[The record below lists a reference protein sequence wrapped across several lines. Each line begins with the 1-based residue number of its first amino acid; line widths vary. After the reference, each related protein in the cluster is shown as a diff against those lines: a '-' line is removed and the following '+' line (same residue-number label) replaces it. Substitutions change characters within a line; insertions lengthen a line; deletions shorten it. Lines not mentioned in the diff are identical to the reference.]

1 MPRRAV
7 VLGGTGM
14 LAGVASRLVDDG
26 WLVVLPSR
34 RYSPLPDY
42 AEPGS
47 GRALWVQARWE
58 RPERLARDTANALGG
73 KADLLVAWVHN
84 EYRRSVL
91 YAVEPLLAPGAPVV
105 EVFDAPPED
114 KFAGDVIAT
123 LPDHPMQQVVLGYVR
138 DGDRLRW
145 LTHSE
150 VVDGV
155 LMAVERAMSG
165 APTTEHY
172 VGQARAWSAR

>member
-1 MPRRAV
+1 MPKRAL

-14 LAGVASRLVDDG
+14 LAGVAGHLVNEG

-42 AEPGS
+42 AEPGR

-58 RPERLARDTANALGG
+58 RPERLVRDTADALDGP
-73 KADLLVAWVHN
+73 ADLLVAWVHN

-91 YAVEPLLAPGAPVV
+91 NAVEPLLVPDAPVV
-105 EVFDAPPED
+105 EVFDAPPD
-114 KFAGDVIAT
+114 DRFGAGPDPT
-123 LPDHPMQQVVLGYVR
+123 LPEHPTQQVLLGYVR
-138 DGDRLRW
+138 DGDRMRW
-145 LTHSE
+145 LTHTE
-150 VVDGV
+150 IVDGV
-155 LMAVERAMSG
+155 LDAVKRAIRG

-172 VGQARAWSAR
+172 VGQARAWTH

>member
-91 YAVEPLLAPGAPVV
+91 FAVEPLLAPDRKSTRLNSSHVKISYA
-105 EVFDAPPED
+105 VFCL
-114 KFAGDVIAT
+114 KKKNT
-123 LPDHPMQQVVLGYVR
+123 
-138 DGDRLRW
+138 
-145 LTHSE
+145 
-150 VVDGV
+150 
-155 LMAVERAMSG
+155 
-165 APTTEHY
+165 
-172 VGQARAWSAR
+172 